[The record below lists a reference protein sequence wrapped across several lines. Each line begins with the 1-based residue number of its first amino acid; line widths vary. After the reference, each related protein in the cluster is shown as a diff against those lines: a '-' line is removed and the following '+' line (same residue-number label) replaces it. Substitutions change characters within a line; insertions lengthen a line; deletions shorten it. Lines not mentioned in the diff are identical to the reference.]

1 MLMTHN
7 VPVTIHDDYG
17 CFRLL
22 LESNLRVNMGAAV
35 NSLCSPSDHVTLGWK
50 KIHEIAELKILLQCL
65 DLLSKANYVTKFY
78 FWIN

>member
-1 MLMTHN
+1 MWELQRID

-35 NSLCSPSDHVTLGWK
+35 NSLYSPSDHGTLGFLN
-50 KIHEIAELKILLQCL
+50 HPG
-65 DLLSKANYVTKFY
+65 
-78 FWIN
+78 